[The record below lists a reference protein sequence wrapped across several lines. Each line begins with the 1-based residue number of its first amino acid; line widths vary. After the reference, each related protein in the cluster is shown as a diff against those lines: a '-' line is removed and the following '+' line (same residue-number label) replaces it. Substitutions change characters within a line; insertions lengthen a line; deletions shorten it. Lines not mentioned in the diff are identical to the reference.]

1 MYAKS
6 PMYDLTSTEVEQH
19 LGLTAPQTVL
29 PPQGDLAV
37 SILQYLRTGALCALL
52 TPAFVL
58 AADKPI
64 VNEKF
69 TDLEPA
75 IQMLRQEVGKD
86 RRQIVKAN
94 MLLTESEAGRFWP
107 IYDKYREDMNKVG
120 DRRVKLIT
128 DYAASRDSMSEDEG
142 NRLLKEALD
151 IDKERISTKQDYIKK
166 FQKELSARTTARFF
180 QIDQKLDAAVDA
192 ALAARIPLIY

>member
-1 MYAKS
+1 M
-6 PMYDLTSTEVEQH
+6 T
-19 LGLTAPQTVL
+19 
-29 PPQGDLAV
+29 
-37 SILQYLRTGALCALL
+37 ILQSLRIGALCAVL
-52 TPAFVL
+52 TPGFAL
-58 AADKPI
+58 AADQPV

-69 TDLEPA
+69 SDLEPA

-86 RRQIVKAN
+86 RRAIVKAN
-94 MLLTESEAGRFWP
+94 MLLTESEAARFWP
-107 IYDKYREDMNKVG
+107 LYDEYRGEMVKQG

-128 DYAASRDSMSEDEG
+128 DYAANRDSMSEDEA
-142 NRLLKEALD
+142 NRILRERLD
-151 IDKERISTKQDYIKK
+151 IEKEKIDIREKYAKK

>member
-1 MYAKS
+1 V
-6 PMYDLTSTEVEQH
+6 T
-19 LGLTAPQTVL
+19 
-29 PPQGDLAV
+29 
-37 SILQYLRTGALCALL
+37 ILQSLRIGALCAVL
-52 TPAFVL
+52 TPGFAL
-58 AADKPI
+58 AADQPV

-69 TDLEPA
+69 SDLEPA

-86 RRQIVKAN
+86 RRAIVKAN
-94 MLLTESEAGRFWP
+94 MLLTESEAARFWP
-107 IYDKYREDMNKVG
+107 LYDEYRGEMVKEG

-128 DYAASRDSMSEDEG
+128 DYAANRDSMSEDEA
-142 NRLLKEALD
+142 NRILRERLD
-151 IDKERISTKQDYIKK
+151 IEKEKIDIREKYAKK

>member
-1 MYAKS
+1 M
-6 PMYDLTSTEVEQH
+6 T
-19 LGLTAPQTVL
+19 
-29 PPQGDLAV
+29 
-37 SILQYLRTGALCALL
+37 ILQSLRIGALCAAL
-52 TPAFVL
+52 TPGFAL
-58 AADKPI
+58 AADQPV

-69 TDLEPA
+69 SDLEPA

-86 RRQIVKAN
+86 RRAIVKAN
-94 MLLTESEAGRFWP
+94 MLLTESEAARFWP
-107 IYDKYREDMNKVG
+107 LYDEYRGEMVKQG

-128 DYAASRDSMSEDEG
+128 DYAANRDSMSEDEA
-142 NRLLKEALD
+142 NRILRERLD
-151 IDKERISTKQDYIKK
+151 IEKEKIDIREKYAKK

>member
-1 MYAKS
+1 MNIR
-6 PMYDLTSTEVEQH
+6 P
-19 LGLTAPQTVL
+19 
-29 PPQGDLAV
+29 
-37 SILQYLRTGALCALL
+37 YLRSGVLCAVLA
-52 TPAFVL
+52 PALAL
-58 AADKPI
+58 AADKPV

-75 IQMLRQEVGKD
+75 IQMLREEVGKD
-86 RRQIVKAN
+86 RREIVKAN
-94 MLLTESEAGRFWP
+94 MLLTNSEAARFWP
-107 IYDKYREDMNKVG
+107 IYDEYRTEMKKVG

-128 DYAASRDSMSEDEG
+128 DFAANRDAMSEDEA

-151 IDKERISTKQDYIKK
+151 IDKQRVEIKEDYVKK
-166 FQKELSARTTARFF
+166 FEKELSARTTARFF

>member
-1 MYAKS
+1 M
-6 PMYDLTSTEVEQH
+6 
-19 LGLTAPQTVL
+19 
-29 PPQGDLAV
+29 
-37 SILQYLRTGALCALL
+37 SILPYLRTGALWALL
-52 TPAFVL
+52 SPALAL
-58 AADKPI
+58 AADKPV

-69 TDLEPA
+69 SDLEPA

-86 RRQIVKAN
+86 RRAIVKAN
-94 MLLTESEAGRFWP
+94 MLLTNSEAARFWP
-107 IYDKYREDMNKVG
+107 IYDEYRAEMNKIG

-128 DYAASRDSMSEDEG
+128 DYAANRNSMSEEQG

-151 IDKERISTKQDYIKK
+151 IEKEKLGAKESYVKK

>member
-1 MYAKS
+1 V
-6 PMYDLTSTEVEQH
+6 T
-19 LGLTAPQTVL
+19 
-29 PPQGDLAV
+29 
-37 SILQYLRTGALCALL
+37 ILQSLRIGALCAVL
-52 TPAFVL
+52 TPGFAL
-58 AADKPI
+58 AADQPV

-69 TDLEPA
+69 SDLEPA

-86 RRQIVKAN
+86 RRAIVKAN
-94 MLLTESEAGRFWP
+94 MLLTESEAARFWP
-107 IYDKYREDMNKVG
+107 LYDEYRGEMVKQG

-128 DYAASRDSMSEDEG
+128 DYAANRDSMSEDEA
-142 NRLLKEALD
+142 NRILRERLD
-151 IDKERISTKQDYIKK
+151 IEKEKIVIREKYAKK

>member
-1 MYAKS
+1 
-6 PMYDLTSTEVEQH
+6 
-19 LGLTAPQTVL
+19 
-29 PPQGDLAV
+29 V

-58 AADKPI
+58 AADQPA

-86 RRQIVKAN
+86 RRAIVKAN
-94 MLLTESEAGRFWP
+94 MLLTESEAARFWP
-107 IYDKYREDMNKVG
+107 LYDQYRSEIHKVG
-120 DRRVKLIT
+120 DRRWKVIT
-128 DYAASRDSMSEDEG
+128 DYAANRDSMSEDEA
-142 NRLLKEALD
+142 NRLAREWLDAEKQRIDIKE
-151 IDKERISTKQDYIKK
+151 DYVKK
-166 FQKELSARTTARFF
+166 FQKEGLSARTTARFF

-192 ALAARIPLIY
+192 TLAARIPLIY

>member
-1 MYAKS
+1 V
-6 PMYDLTSTEVEQH
+6 T
-19 LGLTAPQTVL
+19 
-29 PPQGDLAV
+29 
-37 SILQYLRTGALCALL
+37 ILQSLRIGALCVVL
-52 TPAFVL
+52 TPGFAL
-58 AADKPI
+58 AADQPV

-69 TDLEPA
+69 SDLEPA

-86 RRQIVKAN
+86 RRAIVKAN
-94 MLLTESEAGRFWP
+94 MLLTESEAARFWP
-107 IYDKYREDMNKVG
+107 LYDEYRGEMVKQG

-128 DYAASRDSMSEDEG
+128 DYAANRDSMSEDEA
-142 NRLLKEALD
+142 NRILRERLD
-151 IDKERISTKQDYIKK
+151 IEKEKIDIREKYAKK